1 MKFNTVKLG
10 EYLYIKG
17 RIGWKGLK
25 KKEYLDKSDFR
36 IINGESLTENGIDWN
51 KAGYISKERYDE
63 SPEIMLQPNDI
74 LISKDGTIGK
84 IGYVDSLDT
93 PTTVAS
99 GIFVIRNQRPE
110 IINTRF
116 IYHFFCSKFFK
127 NFITMR
133 TEGSV
138 IPHLYQKDFV
148 DLDFPLPELSEQDKI
163 VGILDAI
170 CNKIDLNKGINENL
184 EQQISSIYE
193 NLCENKSWDSCE
205 LGNLIEVRDGTH
217 DSPKPQ
223 SDGYLLVTS
232 KHLLPYGVERV
243 TPNRIAEKDFK
254 KINERSLVEP
264 GDVLMSMIG
273 TIGLISFVADQNID
287 YAIKNVAL
295 FKTSKTPELAY
306 YFLTFLKSKKTQ
318 QYIEMCLAGSTQ
330 KYISLGELRKMP
342 IPDPD
347 GETLKCF
354 NEIVRP
360 MYQAIILNTQ
370 ENNAFAELRDSL
382 LPKLIS
388 GELDI
393 SEIDI

>member
-1 MKFNTVKLG
+1 MEFKTYRFDEVTTNFDKKRVPVSGSQREKRRGTYRYFGAQGVIDYIDDYIFDGTYLLIAEDGDNLKSKKQNIAQIATGQFWVNNHAHIVQGNDLCDTRFLCYLLNSMDLSGYVTGSAQPKLSQANLNAVTITIPDIAVQRKIV
-10 EYLYIKG
+10 EYLYAF
-17 RIGWKGLK
+17 
-25 KKEYLDKSDFR
+25 D
-36 IINGESLTENGIDWN
+36 
-51 KAGYISKERYDE
+51 
-63 SPEIMLQPNDI
+63 Q
-74 LISKDGTIGK
+74 K
-84 IGYVDSLDT
+84 IET
-93 PTTVAS
+93 
-99 GIFVIRNQRPE
+99 NQR
-110 IINTRF
+110 IN
-116 IYHFFCSKFFK
+116 
-127 NFITMR
+127 
-133 TEGSV
+133 
-138 IPHLYQKDFV
+138 D
-148 DLDFPLPELSEQDKI
+148 
-163 VGILDAI
+163 
-170 CNKIDLNKGINENL
+170 NL

-205 LGNLIEVRDGTH
+205 LGSLIEVKDGTH

-232 KHLLPYGVERV
+232 KHLLPYGVDRT
-243 TPNRIAEKDFK
+243 TPNRIAEKDFT

-318 QYIEMCLAGSTQ
+318 QYIEICLAGSTQ

-370 ENNAFAELRDSL
+370 ENNSFAALRDSL

>member
-36 IINGESLTENGIDWN
+36 IINGESLTENGIDWS

-63 SPEIMLQPNDI
+63 SPEIMLQPDDI

-84 IGYVDSLDT
+84 IGYIDSLNT

-99 GIFVIRNQRPE
+99 GIFVIRNQKPE

-116 IYHFFCSKFFK
+116 IYHFFCSKYFK

-148 DLDFPLPELSEQDKI
+148 DLDFPLPELSVQDKI

-184 EQQISSIYE
+184 YDQMLAIFNNARNSASWNRRKLSDVLTFFDNLRKPLSSIQREKMEHIYPYYGATSIVDYVE
-193 NLCENKSWDSCE
+193 DYLFEGTYILVSEDGANVVDPAGHPLTQYTHGKFWVNNHAHIVKGTNGYSEALVYAFLGTLNMQSIVTGAAQPKINQANLRNFEAVLPESNEAQELSNILNPMLQQMILNDQENKRLSA
-205 LGNLIEVRDGTH
+205 LRNT
-217 DSPKPQ
+217 
-223 SDGYLLVTS
+223 
-232 KHLLPYGVERV
+232 LLPQ
-243 TPNRIAEKDFK
+243 
-254 KINERSLVEP
+254 
-264 GDVLMSMIG
+264 LMS
-273 TIGLISFVADQNID
+273 GL
-287 YAIKNVAL
+287 
-295 FKTSKTPELAY
+295 
-306 YFLTFLKSKKTQ
+306 
-318 QYIEMCLAGSTQ
+318 
-330 KYISLGELRKMP
+330 
-342 IPDPD
+342 
-347 GETLKCF
+347 
-354 NEIVRP
+354 
-360 MYQAIILNTQ
+360 
-370 ENNAFAELRDSL
+370 
-382 LPKLIS
+382 
-388 GELDI
+388 LDI
-393 SEIDI
+393 SGIEL